1 MFDELDGLSHE
12 EMSDEPTVYSWY
24 HQGMSDFVPE
34 DVYEENPDPVWE
46 VNDLIR
52 EDGDP
57 GEWTGTE
64 KD

>member
-1 MFDELDGLSHE
+1 MFDEAPPE
-12 EMSDEPTVYSWY
+12 EMSDDESTGFSWH

-34 DVYEENPDPVWE
+34 DVYEENPVVWE
-46 VNDLIR
+46 LDDLIR

-57 GEWTGTE
+57 DEWTGTE